1 MTSHD
6 TGIIERQ
13 TAAQMV
19 EAYKTA
25 LEEAAQGLALL
36 AQAEDRLHKAFGTTS
51 FQMIDRNVCYWQY
64 QKPDEYFKSIQKTIK
79 RGVWKAILDH
89 LQINKVASQKRKD
102 ELYQHLEKDEL
113 PEVTLAAIFDIV
125 ESFRQNAGEMAKESY
140 IAAYKALRPW
150 QNTYNKGYKTNL
162 KSNDLGIGSKVV
174 LAGRVE
180 HSAYGNFRIN
190 HYRRDD
196 LIEVDRVF
204 HLLDGAPF
212 QANGSYNSPLVDGIE
227 TGENGTGQTEYF
239 SWKCFGNG
247 NLHLT
252 FRRPD
257 LVRQLNQICAD
268 GTSLRSGKYSK
279 QTSFKRVVE
288 NA

>member
-36 AQAEDRLHKAFGTTS
+36 AQAEDRLHKAFSSNGYSS
-51 FQMIDRNVCYWQY
+51 FQMIDRNACYWQY

-140 IAAYKALRPW
+140 LAAYKTLRPGHYY
-150 QNTYNKGYKTNL
+150 QHGYKTNQ
-162 KSNDLGIGSKVV
+162 KSNDLGIGIKVI
-174 LAGRVE
+174 LAGKVE
-180 HSAYGNFRIN
+180 HNYNGGFRVN

-196 LIEVDRVF
+196 LVEVDRVF
-204 HLLDGAPF
+204 HLLDGTPF

-227 TGENGTGQTEYF
+227 TCKDGEGQTDYF
-239 SWKCFGNG
+239 SWRCFGNG

-268 GTSLRSGKYSK
+268 GYSLRSGKYSK
-279 QTSFKRVVE
+279 
-288 NA
+288 